1 MDFFPEHLTAEGQKY
16 SYCQNNSWFVPV
28 LKCINTSSMIT
39 VIQAT
44 NRPDSNSEFVSRQ
57 IDELLKKL
65 SDEEIGHISMT
76 DMPPEI
82 LAASS
87 YEAEYIPQMLKEL
100 QDQWMIPAS
109 RFIWLLPE
117 YNGSFPGVLKLF
129 IDAVS
134 VRKYSETFN
143 LKKSMLIG
151 IATGRAGNL
160 RGMDHLSGILIHM
173 KSIVYPRLLPIS
185 RVNELMDEE
194 GRINHEPTLRTL
206 EDHIKG
212 FIDF

>member
-1 MDFFPEHLTAEGQKY
+1 
-16 SYCQNNSWFVPV
+16 
-28 LKCINTSSMIT
+28 MIT

-57 IDELLKKL
+57 IDELLKKN

-82 LAASS
+82 LSASS
-87 YEAEYIPQMLKEL
+87 YEPEHIPQALKDM

-134 VRKYSETFN
+134 VRKYQETFSH
-143 LKKSMLIG
+143 KKSMLIG

-194 GRINHEPTLRTL
+194 GRINHGPTLRTL

>member
-1 MDFFPEHLTAEGQKY
+1 MAPTIRHCG
-16 SYCQNNSWFVPV
+16 
-28 LKCINTSSMIT
+28 
-39 VIQAT
+39 
-44 NRPDSNSEFVSRQ
+44 
-57 IDELLKKL
+57 
-65 SDEEIGHISMT
+65 
-76 DMPPEI
+76 
-82 LAASS
+82 
-87 YEAEYIPQMLKEL
+87 
-100 QDQWMIPAS
+100 PAC
-109 RFIWLLPE
+109 
-117 YNGSFPGVLKLF
+117 
-129 IDAVS
+129 
-134 VRKYSETFN
+134 
-143 LKKSMLIG
+143 G